1 MKDLVKQLIIDNNK
15 KIALF
20 NKRIISVY
28 NTNTENG
35 RKILMVENVN
45 FENNQL
51 WFFVKYGEYI
61 CIRYKK
67 DCQKVIDIPN
77 GNLSNWNE

>member
-45 FENNQL
+45 FENNQPRI
-51 WFFVKYGEYI
+51 FVK
-61 CIRYKK
+61 
-67 DCQKVIDIPN
+67 
-77 GNLSNWNE
+77 

>member
-51 WFFVKYGEYI
+51 WIFVKYGEYI
-61 CIRYKK
+61 YIRYKNIAK
-67 DCQKVIDIPN
+67 RSLIFRMEI
-77 GNLSNWNE
+77 